1 MTSVKLQSNSFR
13 HLIVHG
19 LSPGHLDYMPKNKW
33 TAKNLCEAAKH
44 FFQTAGVIGS
54 NIGRINK
61 DAEKVD
67 KDPGRI

>member
-1 MTSVKLQSNSFR
+1 MASLQDIWTICPKTSGQLRTSVK
-13 HLIVHG
+13 
-19 LSPGHLDYMPKNKW
+19 
-33 TAKNLCEAAKH
+33 AAKH

-67 KDPGRI
+67 KDPRRI